1 MFLHHVAEKN
11 SEWLDGWH
19 IEPILVGSGICV
31 VLFCIAALLDPAALW
46 NFLIALITLAPF
58 WLPPFLVIVFW
69 VSWMH
74 YIRYK
79 FWFGWEYI
87 LLEIQLPPEVEK
99 SPLAM
104 ETFLTAMHNAG
115 GETTYIARI
124 WRGTY
129 RAVWSLEIASNG
141 GKIGYYIHTRKDW
154 RSQLEA
160 RLYGLFPE
168 AKVTQVK
175 DYVTQIPF
183 NLNEY
188 DIFGAEYQKPK
199 SSPHAL
205 PIKTYINYGM
215 DKDPKEENK
224 VDPIANVLELLG
236 QVGPGEHY
244 WFQIII
250 KARKYDE
257 WYGFYD
263 TKHDAY
269 KDSAK
274 KEIQNIM
281 ANAAVRAKDVLKASE
296 VIDGK
301 MNALLTDGE
310 KRRIDALERA
320 VTKPTFEC
328 GLRVLYIAKKEN
340 FRGINIP
347 PLIQFMSV
355 FSGNGNEVN
364 RMHVTRGLAFF
375 DYPWQDFREIRK
387 TIIKKLLFFYYRHRA
402 YFYVPYD
409 QAPVFLNIEELA
421 TIWHFPGSSI
431 KTPGLNRVPSRQA
444 EAPTNLPTLS
454 S

>member
-1 MFLHHVAEKN
+1 
-11 SEWLDGWH
+11 
-19 IEPILVGSGICV
+19 
-31 VLFCIAALLDPAALW
+31 
-46 NFLIALITLAPF
+46 
-58 WLPPFLVIVFW
+58 
-69 VSWMH
+69 
-74 YIRYK
+74 
-79 FWFGWEYI
+79 
-87 LLEIQLPPEVEK
+87 
-99 SPLAM
+99 
-104 ETFLTAMHNAG
+104 
-115 GETTYIARI
+115 
-124 WRGTY
+124 
-129 RAVWSLEIASNG
+129 
-141 GKIGYYIHTRKDW
+141 
-154 RSQLEA
+154 
-160 RLYGLFPE
+160 
-168 AKVTQVK
+168 
-175 DYVTQIPF
+175 
-183 NLNEY
+183 
-188 DIFGAEYQKPK
+188 
-199 SSPHAL
+199 
-205 PIKTYINYGM
+205 M

-250 KARKYDE
+250 KARKADE

-263 TKHDAY
+263 TKHDTY

-274 KEIQNIM
+274 NEIQKIM

-375 DYPWQDFREIRK
+375 DYPWQDFHEIRK